1 MKHLCAMLAL
11 LLLLGCLTACAAGAP
26 AADPTGV
33 PTQAPETQAPATD
46 APPQADMPASEA
58 EILPDFTVTTIDGST
73 FTLSEALQS
82 HKLVLI
88 NLFATWCGPCA
99 MEFPYLQEAWSQC
112 ADEVA
117 VIALSI
123 EPTDTDEVL
132 RQYAEE
138 KGLSFPM
145 GSTEGTDLDRF
156 VTEGIPTTILVD
168 RAGQVAG
175 VEVGAKTSTQSFLS
189 LFSGFLAADYDP
201 GVCRYTVCAYDPNYE
216 PVEGVMVN
224 FCTDTACTPVT
235 TDESGIAVFTGI
247 PARYHVQVIQAP
259 EGLQLQGNESFDTE
273 PYGQTFW
280 LPFAEAQP

>member
-1 MKHLCAMLAL
+1 MKQLCALLAL
-11 LLLLGCLTACAAGAP
+11 LLALVSVAGCASQ
-26 AADPTGV
+26 
-33 PTQAPETQAPATD
+33 QARPDQQT
-46 APPQADMPASEA
+46 PASETQTPPPESDIPVQGDAPVSQA
-58 EILPDFTVTTIDGST
+58 EILEDFTVQTIDGSS

-88 NLFATWCGPCA
+88 NLFATWCGPCG

-145 GSTEGTDLDRF
+145 GSTEGTELARF

-168 RAGQVAG
+168 RAGQIAG

-189 LFSGFLAADYDP
+189 LFSGFTAADYDP
-201 GVCRYTVCAYDPNYE
+201 DLCRYTVCAYDRNYE
-216 PVEGVMVN
+216 PVEGVVVN
-224 FCTDTACTPVT
+224 FCTDVSCSPIT
-235 TDESGIAVFTGI
+235 TGADGIAVFTGT

-259 EGLQLQGNESFDTE
+259 EGLQLSGADSFDTE

-280 LPFAEAQP
+280 LPFMEAQP